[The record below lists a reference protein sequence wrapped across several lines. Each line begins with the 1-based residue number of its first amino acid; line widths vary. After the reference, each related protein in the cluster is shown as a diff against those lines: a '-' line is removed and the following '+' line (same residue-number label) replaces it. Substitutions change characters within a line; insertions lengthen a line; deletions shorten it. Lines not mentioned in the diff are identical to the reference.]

1 KIGVSHISSSPTTFP
16 WSNIFP
22 TGLLSCIRVKSWKS
36 GKLPIYMTG
45 RCIRI
50 PNHCFQPSRS
60 RTPIP
65 KRNAAGSVT
74 MKAYMSILKMRNW
87 SSGISAITTLFTVPK
102 KNMRAGKHEKSAAD
116 ISAALFCSPVSVH
129 FREGADISFYVSLFA
144 PNFPDVQPLP
154 VQFTVFLFVDDF
166 TLPYAFLTQHIL
178 HVVLKC
184 PVLFAG
190 LEDVR
195 AFTPHF
201 LLGIS
206 CDFGESWIDVS
217 DLPVFIGHQYTL
229 SH

>member
-1 KIGVSHISSSPTTFP
+1 
-16 WSNIFP
+16 
-22 TGLLSCIRVKSWKS
+22 
-36 GKLPIYMTG
+36 
-45 RCIRI
+45 
-50 PNHCFQPSRS
+50 
-60 RTPIP
+60 
-65 KRNAAGSVT
+65 

-87 SSGISAITTLFTVPK
+87 SSGVSAITTLFTVPK

-116 ISAALFCSPVSVH
+116 ISAALLCSPVSVH
-129 FREGADISFYVSLFA
+129 FREGADISFYVSLFD
-144 PNFPDVQPLP
+144 PNFLYVQPLL
-154 VQFTVFLFVDDF
+154 VHFYVFLFVVDDF
-166 TLPYAFLTQHIL
+166 TLPYAFLTQHIP
-178 HVVLKC
+178 HVGVKC

-195 AFTPHF
+195 VFTPHF